1 MQRQLL
7 PNEIGKKCF
16 AYTFFML
23 QVIKRLLWKNDKKVT
38 LKRQYIG

>member
-16 AYTFFML
+16 AYAFFYVASHKE
-23 QVIKRLLWKNDKKVT
+23 VIVGK
-38 LKRQYIG
+38 

>member
-16 AYTFFML
+16 AYTFYVASHKE
-23 QVIKRLLWKNDKKVT
+23 VIVGK
-38 LKRQYIG
+38 

>member
-16 AYTFFML
+16 VYTFY
-23 QVIKRLLWKNDKKVT
+23 VASHKEGIVEK
-38 LKRQYIG
+38 

>member
-16 AYTFFML
+16 AYTFY
-23 QVIKRLLWKNDKKVT
+23 VASHKERIVKNDKKVT